1 MFQNEGFVPFISE
14 YLYHSKKNLDF
25 NDLKCARIKDLGG
38 SSQNTFNLIDF
49 DDLKSTSMKDL
60 GSFAMVEKDFWILM
74 F

>member
-14 YLYHSKKNLDF
+14 YLYHSKEKLDF

-38 SSQNTFNLIDF
+38 SSHTFNLIDF

-60 GSFAMVEKDFWILM
+60 GSFTMVEENFG

>member
-1 MFQNEGFVPFISE
+1 MKD
-14 YLYHSKKNLDF
+14 LYRSSQSIFTIVKKNLDF
-25 NDLKCARIKDLGG
+25 NDLNFTRIKDLGG

-60 GSFAMVEKDFWILM
+60 GSFTMVEENFA